1 MSNLIIDEG
10 NSRCKAYVF
19 ENNAIVARE
28 TGSEI
33 SNELL
38 TSLVSQHNVS
48 KIISTSTRRAEFEL
62 PTELPPISHV
72 RFNAQTKLPITI
84 DYKTPET
91 LGRDRIAAAVGA
103 RSLLP
108 ETNVLIIDMGT
119 ATTIDFID
127 NQGVYHGGIISPGA
141 TMRARAMNQFT
152 GCLPLVDL
160 PANAEL
166 TGKSTEE
173 ALQFGILNGIRF
185 EIDGY
190 ISRYMHLYE
199 GLQVIVTGGDAEL
212 IDHKRVSIIFEPDL
226 VAIGLNGIL
235 SYLNR

>member
-33 SNELL
+33 SKELL
-38 TSLVSQHNVS
+38 TSLVSKHNVS

-62 PTELPPISHV
+62 PAELPHISHV

-119 ATTIDFID
+119 AITIDFID

-199 GLQVIVTGGDAEL
+199 GLQVIVTGGEAEL

>member
-1 MSNLIIDEG
+1 MCNLIIDEG
-10 NSRCKAYVF
+10 NTLCKAYVF
-19 ENNAIVARE
+19 SGDAIIAHE
-28 TGSEI
+28 SA
-33 SNELL
+33 SLL
-38 TSLVSQHNVS
+38 SDKQLCDLVKQHNIS
-48 KIISTSTRRAEFEL
+48 KIISSTTRRDVFILPQEL
-62 PTELPPISHV
+62 QQISH
-72 RFNAQTKLPITI
+72 TTLSTHTPLPIGI

-119 ATTIDFID
+119 AITIDFID

-141 TMRARAMNQFT
+141 KMRARAMNQFT
-152 GCLPLVDL
+152 GCLPLVEL

>member
-19 ENNAIVARE
+19 ENNAIVARK

-33 SNELL
+33 SNEQL
-38 TSLVSQHNVS
+38 TSLVSKHNVS
-48 KIISTSTRRAEFEL
+48 KIISTSTRRAEFVL

-119 ATTIDFID
+119 AITIDFID

>member
-1 MSNLIIDEG
+1 MF
-10 NSRCKAYVF
+10 A
-19 ENNAIVARE
+19 NNAIVARE

-38 TSLVSQHNVS
+38 TSLVSKHNVS

-62 PTELPPISHV
+62 PAELPHVSHV
-72 RFNAQTKLPITI
+72 QFNAQTKLPITI

-119 ATTIDFID
+119 AITIDFID

-141 TMRARAMNQFT
+141 TMRGRAMNQFT

>member
-33 SNELL
+33 SNEQL
-38 TSLVSQHNVS
+38 TSLVSKHNVS

-62 PTELPPISHV
+62 PTELSHV
-72 RFNAQTKLPITI
+72 SHVQFNAQTKLPITI

-119 ATTIDFID
+119 AITIDFID

>member
-19 ENNAIVARE
+19 ENDAIVARE
-28 TGSEI
+28 SGSEI
-33 SNELL
+33 SDEQLV
-38 TSLVSQHNVS
+38 SLVNQHNVS
-48 KIISTSTRRAEFEL
+48 KIISTSTRRAEFA
-62 PTELPPISHV
+62 LPPELSHISHT
-72 RFNAQTKLPITI
+72 RLSAQTNLPITI

-103 RSLLP
+103 RFLFP
-108 ETNVLIIDMGT
+108 DTDVLIIDMGT
-119 ATTIDFID
+119 AITIDFID
-127 NQGVYHGGIISPGA
+127 NQGIYHGGVISPGA
-141 TMRARAMNQFT
+141 TMRARALNHFT
-152 GCLPLVDL
+152 GKLPLVKL

-190 ISRYMHLYE
+190 ISQYRQLR
-199 GLQVIVTGGDAEL
+199 GQLQVIVTGGDANL
-212 IDHKRVSIIFEPDL
+212 FHSAVAKPRLEPDL
-226 VAIGLNGIL
+226 VAIGLNRII
-235 SYLNR
+235 S

>member
-28 TGSEI
+28 SGSEI
-33 SNELL
+33 SDERLIGL
-38 TSLVSQHNVS
+38 AKQHSVS
-48 KIISTSTRRAEFEL
+48 KIISTSTRRAEFALPQEL
-62 PTELPPISHV
+62 QHISHV
-72 RFNAQTKLPITI
+72 RLDAQTKLPITI

-103 RSLLP
+103 RTLLP

-119 ATTIDFID
+119 AITIDFID

-152 GCLPLVDL
+152 GCLPLVEL
-160 PANAEL
+160 PTNADL

>member
-28 TGSEI
+28 SSSEI
-33 SNELL
+33 SDELL
-38 TSLVSQHNVS
+38 FGLANKHNVS
-48 KIISTSTRRAEFEL
+48 KIISTSTRRAEFAL
-62 PTELPPISHV
+62 PKEMQHISHV
-72 RFNAQTKLPITI
+72 RLNAQTQLPITI

-103 RSLLP
+103 HSLLP
-108 ETNVLIIDMGT
+108 ETNMLIIDMGT
-119 ATTIDFID
+119 AITIDFVD
-127 NQGVYHGGIISPGA
+127 NQAIYHGGIISPGA
-141 TMRARAMNQFT
+141 TMRARALNQFT
-152 GCLPLVDL
+152 GSLPLVEL
-160 PANAEL
+160 PADAEL
-166 TGKSTEE
+166 TGKSTNE

-185 EIDGY
+185 EIEGY
-190 ISRYMHLYE
+190 ISRYRHHYE

-212 IDHKRVSIIFEPDL
+212 IDHKRVSILFEPDL

-235 SYLNR
+235 SNLNR

>member
-19 ENNAIVARE
+19 ENNAIVERE

-33 SNELL
+33 SKELL
-38 TSLVSQHNVS
+38 TSLVSKHNVS

-62 PTELPPISHV
+62 PAELPHTSHV

-119 ATTIDFID
+119 AITIDFID

-152 GCLPLVDL
+152 GCLPLVEL

-226 VAIGLNGIL
+226 VSIGLNGIL